1 MKSPTQFGVLATA
14 VLGSAI
20 FTAPVSCF
28 GGRNP
33 TLTTSH
39 LPGRDPTLTTSHLPG
54 RNPTLTTS
62 HLPGRDPTLTTSHLT
77 VITTTVSP
85 ADPRPTVAFR
95 LPGVI
100 DSCAKYH
107 YIAAGDSCASIA
119 GANGLTLAEFAEW
132 NGLAKASCTDNL
144 LLGYLACVGVY

>member
-28 GGRNP
+28 G
-33 TLTTSH
+33 
-39 LPGRDPTLTTSHLPG
+39 G